1 MGFIFRTIF
10 WLGLATVILPPK
22 ARLGGDGTADFRD
35 VDISFELHNAVY
47 GLWSLG
53 AQAASACDTN
63 PQLCKAGSDLVDA
76 SFAAAN
82 TLARLPAAF
91 RVTKNRADLA
101 PAPPPIRMLT
111 SWTSLSSNSRRV
123 ISSWRTSIPE

>member
-22 ARLGGDGTADFRD
+22 ARMGGDGTADFRD

-53 AQAASACDTN
+53 TQAASACDTN

-82 TLARLPAAF
+82 TLAVDIAGRLASVSEEPLAGAETHVGPSKKIHA
-91 RVTKNRADLA
+91 RV
-101 PAPPPIRMLT
+101 
-111 SWTSLSSNSRRV
+111 
-123 ISSWRTSIPE
+123 E